1 MESNRFR
8 AAIWDP
14 PRLVATCLS
23 SHLKT
28 ICIRRFWARKVQM
41 EVVKY
46 LLENG
51 HLLDK
56 MIIMYADPLYL
67 ARSSAAPTSPPT
79 SASLGLEI
87 DGFPFLFHFPLARP
101 GSEINGFIS
110 EVFLGA
116 CCRFRLVA
124 EKTTKENLELNTQEF
139 ESELIF
145 SA

>member
-14 PRLVATCLS
+14 PKLVATCLS

-56 MIIMYADPLYL
+56 MIIMYAGYFPREEAEVLYREL
-67 ARSSAAPTSPPT
+67 KIFLLVGFNEWSS
-79 SASLGLEI
+79 
-87 DGFPFLFHFPLARP
+87 
-101 GSEINGFIS
+101 
-110 EVFLGA
+110 
-116 CCRFRLVA
+116 
-124 EKTTKENLELNTQEF
+124 
-139 ESELIF
+139 
-145 SA
+145 

>member
-14 PRLVATCLS
+14 PKLVATCLS

-56 MIIMYADPLYL
+56 MIIMYAGY
-67 ARSSAAPTSPPT
+67 
-79 SASLGLEI
+79 
-87 DGFPFLFHFPLARP
+87 FPREEA
-101 GSEINGFIS
+101 
-110 EVFLGA
+110 
-116 CCRFRLVA
+116 
-124 EKTTKENLELNTQEF
+124 ELNTTGKIDAKAAALDVVGQRNDLSSHYWRGLDVR
-139 ESELIF
+139 SELLRKYF
-145 SA
+145 CL

>member
-1 MESNRFR
+1 MLTYGRPNCFGANLGSINTKIKYKIPTRCF
-8 AAIWDP
+8 
-14 PRLVATCLS
+14 LS
-23 SHLKT
+23 
-28 ICIRRFWARKVQM
+28 
-41 EVVKY
+41 
-46 LLENG
+46 
-51 HLLDK
+51 
-56 MIIMYADPLYL
+56 DPLYL